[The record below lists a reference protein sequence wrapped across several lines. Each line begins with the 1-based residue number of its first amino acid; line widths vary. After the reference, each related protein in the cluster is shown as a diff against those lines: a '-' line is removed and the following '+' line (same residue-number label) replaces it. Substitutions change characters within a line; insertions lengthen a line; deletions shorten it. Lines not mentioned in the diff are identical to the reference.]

1 MRLDVPENY
10 TVHYTE
16 HPKVSEAR
24 DLHARGDRAGA
35 AALCRVILS
44 AAPDDAAALHLLGV
58 IMSEVGL
65 HSQALPIFERA
76 IAMGGTEPTLLYNYG
91 TALRTLGNL
100 TMAGRAFHL
109 AANGNVTDIDCWVA
123 LGMTRLAL
131 KQFEP
136 AVAAL
141 HKALALDPARA
152 DIANNLAI
160 AEMGFGLAQQRVRA
174 FESAQALLSDATRH
188 APGNAQ
194 THASLANVLRDMG
207 RFADA
212 QAAFAQALTLA
223 PDDPGITANQAL
235 AHLHAG
241 DVEAA
246 IAGYRRAS
254 ALAPGNE
261 PIRSSLAQALLM
273 AGRFTEGWA
282 EFEHR
287 LADPAIA
294 QRLIG
299 LPGKPW
305 RGEALAGRTLLLRCE
320 QGLGDTIQFA
330 RYVPVLAGAGATV
343 YLVGPARL
351 ARLMSGL
358 AGLAGYVADDAPLPA
373 ADFYAPLL
381 SVPYLLKDDAVRS
394 AASYL
399 TADPGRMTQWQRR
412 LEAVGARPRVGIAWQ
427 GNPAYEMDYLRSVP
441 AERMADLIRGLDA
454 RFLILQRGEVAES
467 LRDAGAIDLGADL
480 DRDDAFGDTAAIMAH
495 LDLVITSDTA
505 IAHLA
510 GALGRP
516 AWVLL
521 PSAPDWRWRSGG
533 ASCDW
538 YASLR
543 LIRQPRPNDWTGA
556 VAEARKALAAEV
568 VLPERLH

>member
-10 TVHYTE
+10 QVHYKE
-16 HPKVSEAR
+16 HPKLSEAR
-24 DLHARGDRAGA
+24 ALHAQGDHAGA

-44 AAPDDAAALHLLGV
+44 DTPDDAAALHLLGV

-76 IAMGGTEPTLLYNYG
+76 IEMGGTEPTLLYNYG
-91 TALRTLGNL
+91 MALRTLGNL

-109 AANGNVTDIDCWVA
+109 AANGNVTDIDCWIA
-123 LGMTRLAL
+123 LGTTRLAL

-141 HKALALDPARA
+141 QKALTLDPART
-152 DIANNLAI
+152 DIRTNLAI
-160 AEMGFGLAQQRVRA
+160 AEIGFGLAQQRLRA
-174 FESAQALLSDATRH
+174 FASAHALLSDATRH

-212 QAAFAQALTLA
+212 QAAFAQALALA

-246 IAGYRRAS
+246 IAGYRRACV
-254 ALAPGNE
+254 LAPGNE
-261 PIRSSLAQALLM
+261 PIRSSFAQALLM
-273 AGRFTEGWA
+273 AGRFADGWGA
-282 EFEHR
+282 FEHR

-305 RGEALAGRTLLLRCE
+305 RGEELAGRTLLLRCE

-330 RYVPVLAGAGATV
+330 RYVPILAGAGAKV

-381 SVPYLLKDDAVRS
+381 SVPYLLKDATVRPV
-394 AASYL
+394 APYL
-399 TADPGRMTQWQRR
+399 SPDPERTTQWQRR
-412 LEAVGARPRVGIAWQ
+412 LDESWARPRIGIAWQ

-441 AERMADLIRGLDA
+441 GEQMAELIRGLNA
-454 RFLILQRGEVAES
+454 RFLILQRGEVTEH

-480 DRDDAFGDTAAIMAH
+480 DRDDAFVDTAAVMAN

-510 GALGRP
+510 GALGCP

-521 PSAPDWRWRSGG
+521 PSAPDWRWRLGG
-533 ASCDW
+533 ESCDW

-543 LIRQPRPNDWTGA
+543 LIRQPGPNDWAGA
-556 VAEARKALAAEV
+556 IAEARKALAAEV